1 MAEGSQVAD
10 ATADAAGETAGTDGG
25 GAETG
30 AGGAETGAGG
40 AETGGTETGGAET
53 GGAETG
59 GADKGQ
65 GWLRRLF
72 RYCWRYRGDV
82 LLALGASLAGMAV
95 MALVPL
101 VPKLIIDDVIVR
113 HERSLAPWATLLIV
127 AALVVYVL
135 TYVRRFYGGRLAL
148 DVQHALR
155 TDMYASITRLDG
167 RRQDNL
173 STGQVIGRGTSDL
186 QLIQGLLFM
195 VPMLIGNI
203 LLFLVSLV
211 VMAVLS
217 PLLTVVALAVAPALW
232 ILASR
237 SRTRLFPATW
247 YAQGQAAAVAGVVDG
262 AVTGVRVVKGFGQEA
277 QETDKLREAGRRL
290 FAARLRTVR
299 LNSRYTPALQAVPA
313 LGQVAMLALGGWMAT
328 RGQISLGTFVAFSTY
343 LAQLVGPVRM
353 LTMVLTIGQ
362 QARAGVERVFELIDT
377 EPVIHERPDARELPE
392 DAPATVEFDRV
403 SFGYDPERPVLS
415 EVSLRIEPG
424 ETLAVVG
431 ASGSGKST
439 LSMLLPRFYDVSS
452 GAVRIGGHD
461 VRELTYDS
469 LRGAIGL
476 VPEDSFLFSD
486 TVRANLAYGLPDASE
501 ERIRAAAR
509 AAQADGFISALP
521 DGYDTEVGEQ
531 GLTLSGG
538 QRQRLALA
546 RAILTD
552 PRLLIL
558 DDATSAVDARV
569 EHEIHEALR
578 GVMAGRTTLLIAH
591 RPSTLALAD
600 RIAVMERGRVVDV
613 GTDAELRARSALYRN
628 LLTEDAA
635 PDVPAVPSAPAVPDV
650 PAVPSAPAT
659 PAAPGGDGAARTA
672 APAAGNGSRPWA
684 GADGPAHAEPRG
696 GGAHAAGFAG
706 AFGGEAAASGLAEPC
721 LEEEPSADG
730 DRPARGREGC
740 SRPAAGPRARGG
752 DDPAHASG
760 EADGDGVASEP
771 WIRPAGDGAD
781 GAVQAGGAR
790 PRYGDAPGHAAADA
804 AGPDAGRPSRRG
816 GDGAAP
822 EPWARPDDGEGRCRP
837 HGGDD
842 PDHARAGDGDGA
854 GFAGV
859 SSGGPGARPG
869 GAGAARGRQVTP
881 ELWVRPAGDGRKAGA
896 PAVAAVAGPGMAGA
910 LSGMPATPELLAKV
924 AALPPATDTPDID
937 EEAAT
942 RAEETYG
949 LRRLLRGFGAPL
961 ALALLLVALDA
972 LAGLLLPVLIRHG
985 IDQGVQRLALGAV
998 WTASGLALLVV
1009 LAQWA
1014 VQVGETRLTG
1024 RTGERVL
1031 YALRVKIFAQLQR
1044 LGLDY
1049 YERELTGK
1057 IMTRMTTDVDA
1068 LSTFLQTG
1076 LVTAVVS
1083 LLTFF
1088 GILVAL
1094 LVIDVQL
1101 ALVVFLTLPPLI
1113 IGTVLFR
1120 RRSVKAYQL
1129 ARERVSVVNADLQ
1142 ESVAGLRIVQA
1153 FRRERSGRERFAA
1166 RSDAYRQARLRGQR
1180 LISVYFPFVQLL
1192 SSVAS
1197 ALVLIVG
1204 AGRVGDGTL
1213 TTGALVAYLLYID
1226 LFFAPVQ
1233 QLSQVFDGY
1242 QQATVSLGRIQELL
1256 REPTTTPVADAPR
1269 EVGAMRGEIAFE
1281 DVRFRYGDGEEA
1293 LAGIS
1298 LTIPAGQTVAF
1309 VGETGAGKSTLV
1321 KLVARFYDPT
1331 GGAVRVDGAD
1341 LRELDLTE
1349 YRGHLGVVPQEPY
1362 LFAGTVRDAIA
1373 YGRPDASDAEVEAAA
1388 RAVGAHE
1395 MVASLDG
1402 GYLHEVAERGR
1413 NLSAGQRQLIALAR
1427 AELVDPDI
1435 LLLDEATAALD
1446 LATEALV
1453 NQATDRLT
1461 GRRTTLVVAHRLTTA
1476 ARADRVVV
1484 LDHGRVVED
1493 GTHEELVARDGRY
1506 ATLWRTFMGETAP
1519 AVA

>member
-1 MAEGSQVAD
+1 MFG
-10 ATADAAGETAGTDGG
+10 
-25 GAETG
+25 
-30 AGGAETGAGG
+30 
-40 AETGGTETGGAET
+40 
-53 GGAETG
+53 
-59 GADKGQ
+59 
-65 GWLRRLF
+65 
-72 RYCWRYRGDV
+72 YCWQYRSDV

-101 VPKLIIDDVIVR
+101 VPKLIIDDVIVK
-113 HERSLAPWATLLIV
+113 HDRSLAPWAILLIV

-155 TDMYASITRLDG
+155 TEMFAAIARFDG
-167 RRQDNL
+167 RRQDKL
-173 STGQVIGRGTSDL
+173 STGQIIGRATSDL
-186 QLIQGLLFM
+186 QLIQGVLFM
-195 VPMLIGNI
+195 VPMMIGNI

-237 SRTRLFPATW
+237 SRIRLFPATW

-277 QETDKLREAGRRL
+277 QETDKLRGVGRRL

-328 RGQISLGTFVAFSTY
+328 RGQITLGTFVAFSTY

-353 LTMVLTIGQ
+353 LTMLLTIGQ

-377 EPVIHERPDARELPE
+377 EPVIDERPDARELPE

-552 PRLLIL
+552 PRLLVL

-600 RIAVMERGRVVDV
+600 RIAVMKRGRVVDV
-613 GTDAELRARSALYRN
+613 GTDKELRARSAVYRR
-628 LLTEDAA
+628 LLTDDTESVAA
-635 PDVPAVPSAPAVPDV
+635 R
-650 PAVPSAPAT
+650 
-659 PAAPGGDGAARTA
+659 GGDDAEHAVGL
-672 APAAGNGSRPWA
+672 AGG
-684 GADGPAHAEPRG
+684 
-696 GGAHAAGFAG
+696 
-706 AFGGEAAASGLAEPC
+706 FGGEAAATALVVPCPC
-721 LEEEPSADG
+721 LDGEP
-730 DRPARGREGC
+730 REGGDHAAEL
-740 SRPAAGPRARGG
+740 RPRGG
-752 DDPAHASG
+752 DDPEH
-760 EADGDGVASEP
+760 ADGCP
-771 WIRPAGDGAD
+771 
-781 GAVQAGGAR
+781 
-790 PRYGDAPGHAAADA
+790 
-804 AGPDAGRPSRRG
+804 
-816 GDGAAP
+816 
-822 EPWARPDDGEGRCRP
+822 
-837 HGGDD
+837 
-842 PDHARAGDGDGA
+842 
-854 GFAGV
+854 
-859 SSGGPGARPG
+859 RPG
-869 GAGAARGRQVTP
+869 GVTP
-881 ELWVRPAGDGRKAGA
+881 KLWVRPDGDGRKDGT
-896 PAVAAVAGPGMAGA
+896 AVGTGAVAGGPGLAGA

-937 EEAAT
+937 EERAA
-942 RAEETYG
+942 RPEESYG
-949 LRRLLRGFGAPL
+949 LRRLLRGFGGPL
-961 ALALLLVALDA
+961 AVALLLVAVDA
-972 LAGLLLPVLIRHG
+972 IAGLLLPVLIRHG
-985 IDQGVQRLALGAV
+985 IDQGVQRLSLGAV
-998 WTASGLALLVV
+998 WAASGLALLVV

-1014 VQVGETRLTG
+1014 AQIGETQMTG

-1094 LVIDVQL
+1094 LIIDVEL

-1113 IGTVLFR
+1113 IGTVVFR
-1120 RRSVKAYQL
+1120 RRSVKAYEL

-1153 FRRERSGRERFAA
+1153 FRRERSGRERFAE
-1166 RSDAYRQARLRGQR
+1166 RSDAYRQARVRGQR

-1204 AGRVGDGTL
+1204 AGRVQDGTL
-1213 TTGALVAYLLYID
+1213 TAGALVAYLLYID

-1256 REPTTTPVADAPR
+1256 REPTSTPVTDTPR
-1269 EVGAMRGEIAFE
+1269 EVRAMRGEIDFDE
-1281 DVRFRYGDGEEA
+1281 VRFRYGDGEEA

-1331 GGAVRVDGAD
+1331 GGAVRVDGVD
-1341 LRELDLTE
+1341 LREFDLTE

-1373 YGRPDASDAEVEAAA
+1373 YGRPGASDAEVEAAA
-1388 RAVGAHE
+1388 RAVGAHD

-1402 GYLHEVAERGR
+1402 GYLHEVSERGR

-1427 AELVDPDI
+1427 AELVNPDI

-1493 GTHEELVARDGRY
+1493 GTHEELVALDGRY
-1506 ATLWRTFMGETAP
+1506 AALWRTFMGETAP
-1519 AVA
+1519 ATV